1 MDDIKAVVAA
11 QMHLGTGNWHEIFD
25 AFCSANFCSSRSS
38 SGICAIGRKRKTS
51 DSNQTIA
58 PFVFK
63 TGDELSGFSIDLWD
77 LIAQERGWEYE
88 WVYIETLGKMLS
100 EMRESK
106 GDAAIA
112 AVSIT
117 AERETVIDFSYPY
130 YQAGLQILVSGRDG
144 GTGGAIW
151 SAIKDLFT
159 SQAFAI
165 AALIFLVSVLVVSHV
180 TWLLERKNNP
190 HFSQSYIPGLWDAF
204 WWAIV
209 TITTV
214 GYGDKAPTGVSGR
227 VFALFWMIF
236 GYFMFAY
243 FTAAVTSTVTVQ
255 ELRGDIQGP
264 DDLFDKRVAVV
275 ANSTSASYLQRRG
288 KTSNVVFVPS
298 IDDAYGLLDD
308 KSIDAIVHDAPVLQY
323 YVTQQDAGDVRIA
336 GDVFNPE
343 AYGVVLPRG
352 SALRE
357 EVNQSILRL
366 REDGSYTAL
375 IQKWFGG

>member
-1 MDDIKAVVAA
+1 MKFLIRLVILFCIAIAA
-11 QMHLGTGNWHEIFD
+11 HP
-25 AFCSANFCSSRSS
+25 AFAQTA
-38 SGICAIGRKRKTS
+38 SGEKLQILTKP
-51 DSNQTIA
+51 IA
-58 PFVFK
+58 PFVSK
-63 TGDELSGFSIDLWD
+63 NGDELSGFSIDLWD
-77 LIAQERGWEYE
+77 LIAQERGWTYE
-88 WVYIETLGKMLS
+88 WVYIETLGEMLS

-117 AERETVIDFSYPY
+117 AERETFIDFSYPY
-130 YQAGLQILVSGRDG
+130 YQAGLQILVSGKDS
-144 GTGGAIW
+144 GTGAAIW

-165 AALIFLVSVLVVSHV
+165 AAAIFLISVLIVSNI

-190 HFSQSYIPGLWDAF
+190 QFSQSYLPGLWDAF

-214 GYGDKAPTGVSGR
+214 GYGDKAPMGVSGR

-264 DDLFDKRVAVV
+264 NDLFDKRVAVV
-275 ANSTSASYLQRRG
+275 ANSTSAAYLQRRG
-288 KTSNVVFVPS
+288 KTSNVVVVPAV
-298 IDDAYGLLDD
+298 DEAYGLLEEQRV
-308 KSIDAIVHDAPVLQY
+308 DAIVHDAPVLQF
-323 YVTQQDAGDVRIA
+323 YVAQQGASDARVA
-336 GDVFNPE
+336 GDVFNHE
-343 AYGVVLPRG
+343 AYGIVLPRG
-352 SALRE
+352 SELRE
-357 EVNQSILRL
+357 QVNQSILRL
-366 REDGSYTAL
+366 REDGSYQAL